1 MTDSCV
7 YDEMTRIAR
16 EVLAGEGI
24 AVHDAMMDGTGRL
37 LDLVA
42 LDHGGNAYALWSG
55 IADRWETAGGT
66 DVADTEVSAREV
78 AAAWLAVDHG
88 SPPAIDAF
96 FERWV
101 TGEGG

>member
-1 MTDSCV
+1 MPC
-7 YDEMTRIAR
+7 
-16 EVLAGEGI
+16 
-24 AVHDAMMDGTGRL
+24 GRASL
-37 LDLVA
+37 TVK
-42 LDHGGNAYALWSG
+42 
-55 IADRWETAGGT
+55 ETAGGT

-101 TGEGG
+101 TGEGA